1 MSPTSVAD
9 PMGPVERQLPPQP
22 TSVGEARRLVRE
34 VLEGTGRV
42 DLAAL
47 AENAVLLTSEV
58 VTNAILHAG
67 TTVDLVVRLDGGV
80 RIEVADGSEHLP
92 VRRRYATTAGTGR
105 GLMMLEEVADAW
117 GVQRRPGGK
126 VVWFE
131 LGRGAD
137 TDLAGVVGSVP
148 KAGAGFEVELRRMPL
163 LLHQAWQEHAE
174 ALLREYLLV
183 TLEEDGDDD
192 PIQVH
197 AEATD
202 AIAVLEEHVPRPDVA
217 VTADELMA
225 DAVEPRVTAERIRV
239 PVPLGSV
246 AHFDVLDRTID
257 AALALARDGLVLTTP
272 TQPEIRSFRRWVCGE
287 VRRQAEGEQ
296 PREFHVE
303 HTPMPPSSPEPV
315 WDVASVRAATT
326 GRIAADEANRILAV
340 SPAALALLG
349 YDDPAELVGN
359 RLVTIIP
366 ERFRQAHIAGFTMYL
381 LVGRQPLLG
390 QRVTLPAMRRD
401 GSEVLIELLVSVED
415 GGDGRSVFVADLVP
429 AES

>member
-1 MSPTSVAD
+1 M
-9 PMGPVERQLPPQP
+9 
-22 TSVGEARRLVRE
+22 VRD
-34 VLEGTGRV
+34 LLDQAGRD
-42 DLAAL
+42 DLA
-47 AENAVLLTSEV
+47 ESAVLLVSEV

-67 TTVDLVVRLDGGV
+67 TPIEVTLRLDGGLRV
-80 RIEVADGSEHLP
+80 EVADGSEHLP

-105 GLMMLEEVADAW
+105 GLMMLEELADAW

-131 LGRGAD
+131 LGRGAE
-137 TDLAGVVGSVP
+137 TGLAGVVGPAAV
-148 KAGAGFEVELRRMPL
+148 AGAGFEVELLRMPL
-163 LLHQAWQEHAE
+163 LLHEAWREHAE

-183 TLEEDGDDD
+183 TLEDEGDDD

-202 AIAVLEEHVPRPDVA
+202 AIALLEEHIPRPDVA
-217 VTADELMA
+217 VTANELMA
-225 DAVEPRVTAERIRV
+225 DAIEPHVTAERVSV

-257 AALALARDGLVLTTP
+257 AALALAREGLVLTAP
-272 TQPEIRSFRRWVCGE
+272 TQPEIRSFRRWICGE
-287 VRRQAEGEQ
+287 VRRQAEGEE
-296 PREFHVE
+296 PREFHVQ
-303 HTPMPPSSPEPV
+303 HTTLPPNVPDAL
-315 WDVASVRAATT
+315 WDVASVAKAAT
-326 GRIAADEANRILAV
+326 GRMAADEANRILAV
-340 SPAALALLG
+340 SPAAAELLG

-366 ERFRQAHIAGFTMYL
+366 DRFRQAHIAGFTMYL

-390 QRVTLPAMRRD
+390 QQVTLPALRRD
-401 GSEVLIELLVSVED
+401 GSEVLVDLLVTVESAV
-415 GGDGRSVFVADLVP
+415 DGRSVFLAELAA